1 MATSK
6 NSIFQRNYKGTLGY
20 ELPDFEH
27 QLFEISSL
35 PLFDAEVYHQLFI
48 DDDEWEQDLT
58 ELLELF
64 IETLPEE
71 SALIKTAHEH
81 HDWKAVEFMAHK
93 IKGGCLTF
101 GLNRLGIA
109 CQFLERYAKAGYN
122 DKLEKLYEQMLGTIN
137 STVPEVTKW
146 VKTHH

>member
-6 NSIFQRNYKGTLGY
+6 NPIFQRNYKGTLGY

-35 PLFDAEVYHQLFI
+35 PLFDAEVYHQLFV

-64 IETLPEE
+64 IETLTEE
-71 SALIKTAHEH
+71 MLLLIPHMNAMTGK
-81 HDWKAVEFMAHK
+81 
-93 IKGGCLTF
+93 
-101 GLNRLGIA
+101 
-109 CQFLERYAKAGYN
+109 Q
-122 DKLEKLYEQMLGTIN
+122 
-137 STVPEVTKW
+137 
-146 VKTHH
+146 

>member
-1 MATSK
+1 MINGK
-6 NSIFQRNYKGTLGY
+6 NAIFQRNYKGTLGY

-35 PLFDAEVYHQLFI
+35 PLFDAEVYHQLFV

-71 SALIKTAHEH
+71 NALINTAHER
-81 HDWKAVEFMAHK
+81 HDWKTVEFMAHK

-101 GLNRLGIA
+101 GLSRLGIA
-109 CQFLERYAKAGYN
+109 CQFLERYAKTVQN
-122 DKLEKLYEQMLGTIN
+122 DKLEKLYEQMIDTIN
-137 STVPEVTKW
+137 STAPEVTKW